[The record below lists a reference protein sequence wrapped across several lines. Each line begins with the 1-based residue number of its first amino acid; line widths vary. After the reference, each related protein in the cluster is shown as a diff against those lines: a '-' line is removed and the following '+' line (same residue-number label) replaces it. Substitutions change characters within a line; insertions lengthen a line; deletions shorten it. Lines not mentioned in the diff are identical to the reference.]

1 MSRQPEPA
9 TRVAREGDAL
19 VFTGALVRDAVAP
32 LWSPALAGAAGAG
45 RYDLHA
51 VTRVD
56 SAGLA
61 LLAELAARGA
71 GGSGADGSGAVELV
85 GIPAGLQELRAAY
98 RLDHALRPAR

>member
-45 RYDLHA
+45 RYDLRA

-71 GGSGADGSGAVELV
+71 GSGSGAVELV
-85 GIPAGLQELRAAY
+85 GTPDGLRALRAAY
-98 RLDHALRPAR
+98 RLDHALRPAG